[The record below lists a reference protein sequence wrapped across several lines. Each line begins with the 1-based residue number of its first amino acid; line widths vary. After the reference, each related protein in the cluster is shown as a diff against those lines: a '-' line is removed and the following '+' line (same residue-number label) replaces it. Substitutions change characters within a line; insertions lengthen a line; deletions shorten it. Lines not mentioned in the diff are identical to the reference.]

1 MTTYQ
6 IWQNNE
12 SLIDDLRAVEE
23 TINEHIRIKNKQIEA
38 QIKKVTNSH
47 GKMLRP
53 IFALLT
59 SQMGDQYDR
68 DKSIAFA
75 AALETL
81 HMATLIHDDVIDQA
95 DTRRQIPTLH
105 TVKDNRYAIY
115 AGDYLFSICFNML
128 SQYTEELNL
137 LNYNARSM
145 EKVLIGELDQLESRF
160 TPPKSVK
167 SYLSRIS
174 GKTAQLFAVS
184 CYTGATES
192 GASLRD
198 RQRAYN
204 MGKYIGMAFQII
216 DDILDV
222 TGDAKDVGKP
232 VMADIRQGI
241 YTLPLIYT
249 YQKQPKAV
257 GTLLN
262 SELPFSDDTINA
274 LKSLIET
281 TDGLVAAQKLAQR
294 YTNKALN
301 MLNKLPDGDYKVTL
315 KQIITDM
322 LQRTL

>member
-6 IWQNNE
+6 NWQNNE
-12 SLIDDLRAVEE
+12 TLIKDLQAVEE
-23 TINEHIRIKNKQIEA
+23 MINQHIRIKNKQIEA
-38 QIKKVTNSH
+38 QIKQVTNNH

-53 IFALLT
+53 LFVILT
-59 SQMGDQYDR
+59 SKMGNKYDHN
-68 DKSIAFA
+68 KTIALA
-75 AALETL
+75 AAMETL

-128 SQYTEELNL
+128 SKYTEEFDI
-137 LNYNARSM
+137 LNYNARTM
-145 EKVLIGELDQLESRF
+145 EKVLIGELDQLEARF

-167 SYLSRIS
+167 RYLSRIS

-184 CYTGATES
+184 CYIGATES

-216 DDILDV
+216 DDILDFK
-222 TGDAKDVGKP
+222 GDEKNVGKP

-241 YTLPLIYT
+241 FTLPLIYS
-249 YQKQPKAV
+249 YQQQPDAV
-257 GTLLN
+257 SALLKRPKPYTD
-262 SELPFSDDTINA
+262 ETIHALEQQILQTEALDT
-274 LKSLIET
+274 
-281 TDGLVAAQKLAQR
+281 AQR
-294 YTNKALN
+294 LAERYTHKALAT
-301 MLNKLPDGDYKVTL
+301 LSKLPEGSYKVML
-315 KQIITDM
+315 GQIISDM
-322 LQRTL
+322 LERTL

>member
-6 IWQNNE
+6 NWQNNE
-12 SLIDDLRAVEE
+12 TLIKDLQAVEKM
-23 TINEHIRIKNKQIEA
+23 INQHIRIKNKQIEA
-38 QIKKVTNSH
+38 QIKQVTNNH

-53 IFALLT
+53 LFVILT
-59 SQMGDQYDR
+59 SKMGSNYDH
-68 DKSIAFA
+68 DKTIALA
-75 AALETL
+75 AAMETL

-128 SQYTEELNL
+128 SKYAEEFNL
-137 LNYNARSM
+137 LNYNARTM
-145 EKVLIGELDQLESRF
+145 EKVLIGELDQLEARF

-167 SYLSRIS
+167 RYLSRIS

-184 CYTGATES
+184 CYIGATES

-216 DDILDV
+216 DDILDFK
-222 TGDAKDVGKP
+222 GDEKNVGKP

-241 YTLPLIYT
+241 FTLPLIYS
-249 YQKQPKAV
+249 YQQQPDAV
-257 GTLLN
+257 SALLKRPKPYTD
-262 SELPFSDDTINA
+262 ETIHA
-274 LKSLIET
+274 LEQQIIQTQAL
-281 TDGLVAAQKLAQR
+281 DAAQKLAER
-294 YTNKALN
+294 YTHKALTT
-301 MLNKLPDGDYKVTL
+301 LSKLPEGSYKVIL
-315 KQIITDM
+315 KQIISDM
-322 LQRTL
+322 LERTL

>member
-6 IWQNNE
+6 IWQNDKT
-12 SLIDDLRAVEE
+12 LIDDLRAVEA
-23 TINEHIRIKNKQIEA
+23 TISQHIRIKNKHIEA
-38 QIKKVTNSH
+38 QIKKVTNNH

-53 IFALLT
+53 VFVLLT

-68 DKSIAFA
+68 EKSVVFA

-222 TGDAKDVGKP
+222 KGDEKNVGKP

-241 YTLPLIYT
+241 YTLPLIYS
-249 YQKQPKAV
+249 YQQQPETVGALLSKA
-257 GTLLN
+257 T
-262 SELPFSDDTINA
+262 PFSDDTIDQ
-274 LKSLIET
+274 LKAMIDET
-281 TDGLVAAQKLAQR
+281 GGLLAAQKLAAR
-294 YTNKALN
+294 YTKKALN
-301 MLNKLPDGDYKVTL
+301 ILNKLPDGDYKTTL
-315 KQIITDM
+315 RHIITDM
-322 LQRTL
+322 LERTL

>member
-6 IWQNNE
+6 NWQNNE
-12 SLIDDLRAVEE
+12 TLIKDLQAVEE
-23 TINEHIRIKNKQIEA
+23 MINQHIRIKNKQIEA
-38 QIKKVTNSH
+38 QIKQVTNNH

-53 IFALLT
+53 LFVILT
-59 SQMGDQYDR
+59 SKMGNKYDHN
-68 DKSIAFA
+68 KTIALA
-75 AALETL
+75 AAMETL

-128 SQYTEELNL
+128 SKYTEEFDI
-137 LNYNARSM
+137 LNYNARTM
-145 EKVLIGELDQLESRF
+145 EKVLIGELDQLEARF

-167 SYLSRIS
+167 RYLSRIS

-184 CYTGATES
+184 CYIGATES

-216 DDILDV
+216 DDILDFK
-222 TGDAKDVGKP
+222 GDEKNVGKP

-241 YTLPLIYT
+241 FTLPLIYS
-249 YQKQPKAV
+249 YQQQPDAV
-257 GTLLN
+257 SALLKRPKPYTD
-262 SELPFSDDTINA
+262 ETIHA
-274 LKSLIET
+274 LEQQIIQTEAL
-281 TDGLVAAQKLAQR
+281 DAAQRLAER
-294 YTNKALN
+294 YTHKALAT
-301 MLNKLPDGDYKVTL
+301 LSKLPEGSYKAML
-315 KQIITDM
+315 GQIISDM
-322 LQRTL
+322 LERTL